1 MIRTFKALHLI
12 TLATLTI
19 LFSVNCLGYGVS
31 PLRAQLEPLGNGA
44 VQRLTITNTE
54 TKPITLSLNPE
65 KIAIDSNGRVSKTP
79 ANNDIQVFPP
89 QVILEPGQRQAI
101 QIRYTGDTDIISSLY
116 TVHVNQVPVLAS
128 KGKAQIKV
136 ALDFHVAVLVQ
147 PEGGAPQFSVEEIV
161 HDKNTGLWRINIA
174 NRGDAAGR
182 FNWGEWIA
190 QTDKGELMIPVND
203 LETGDSG
210 YLLPGSN
217 RWVSVA
223 NKSLSQ
229 FSELYSLSF
238 NPTTSLEDR

>member
-1 MIRTFKALHLI
+1 MIQRLGSVHLFI
-12 TLATLTI
+12 CL
-19 LFSVNCLGYGVS
+19 LFAFAASESESYSVS
-31 PLRAQLEPLGNGA
+31 PLRTELQPLGSGA

-65 KIAIDSNGRVSKTP
+65 KITIDSDGRVIKTP

-89 QVILEPGQRQAI
+89 QVILEAGQKQSI

-116 TVHVNQVPVLAS
+116 TVHVNQVPVLAA

-147 PEGGAPQFSVEEIV
+147 PHGGTPKFSVEEITQ
-161 HDKNTGLWRINIA
+161 DTSTGLWRINIA

-190 QTDKGELMIPVND
+190 QTDKGELIIPVNN

-217 RWVSVA
+217 RWVSVTE
-223 NKSLSQ
+223 NTPSQ

-238 NPTTSLEDR
+238 NPTKFLENR